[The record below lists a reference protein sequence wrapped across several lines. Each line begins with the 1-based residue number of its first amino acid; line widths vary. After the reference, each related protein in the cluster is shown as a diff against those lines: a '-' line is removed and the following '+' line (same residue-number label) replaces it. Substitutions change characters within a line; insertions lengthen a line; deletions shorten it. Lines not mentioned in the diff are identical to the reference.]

1 MKKTLETYSEIATW
15 LNQSI
20 ELLNGLEQTD
30 DAKALEHLKQKYQS
44 LITDWLREQNLAK
57 IKFIHSRSIGIEY
70 FNLGE
75 KDEKIG

>member
-30 DAKALEHLKQKYQS
+30 DAKTLEHLKQKYQS
-44 LITDWLREQNLAK
+44 LITDWLREQNRAK

-70 FNLGE
+70 FNLGD
-75 KDEKIG
+75 KK

>member
-1 MKKTLETYSEIATW
+1 MKKTLETYSEIGTW
-15 LNQSI
+15 LDQSI
-20 ELLNGLEQTD
+20 ELLKGLEQTED
-30 DAKALEHLKQKYQS
+30 TKALEHLKQKYQG

-75 KDEKIG
+75 KDENKH

>member
-30 DAKALEHLKQKYQS
+30 DAKTLEHLKQKYQS

-75 KDEKIG
+75 KDENKH

>member
-20 ELLNGLEQTD
+20 ELLNELEQTD
-30 DAKALEHLKQKYQS
+30 DAKVLQQLRQKYQS
-44 LITDWLREQNLAK
+44 LVSDWLREQNLAK
-57 IKFIHSRSIGIEY
+57 IKLIHSRSIGIEY

-75 KDEKIG
+75 KNEK